1 MPPTILIVDD
11 IKTNRQ
17 LLKDHIEILGYTPLL
32 AENGLS
38 ALIQV
43 KKQPPDLILLDI
55 LMPEMDGREA
65 LALLQSDARFKHI
78 PVIMISALDE
88 IETVSEC
95 IRNGA
100 IDYLIKPF
108 DPNLLKARM
117 EAALKTKTLHDQE
130 EKYRAQIENYN
141 LTLEDKVRERTA
153 QLEESQR
160 EVIYRLG
167 RAAEYKDNETGLHVV
182 RMSHYSALLGE
193 ALGMS
198 GEERELLLL
207 ASPMHDIGKIGIP
220 DSILLKPGKLNSTE
234 WETMKT
240 HVTIGMEILSEGKS
254 EVIKKA
260 ATIAATHHEKWDGS
274 GYPKGLKGEEI
285 PLEGRIVAL
294 ADVFDA
300 LTTERPYKKAWSVDE
315 ALALIKSES
324 GKHFDPNIVSQLIN
338 ILPKILVIKM
348 KFAEDDS
355 PDSSH

>member
-11 IKTNRQ
+11 IKQNRN
-17 LLKDHIEILGYTPLL
+17 LLKDQVEILGYTPLL

-38 ALIQV
+38 ALSQV

-55 LMPEMDGREA
+55 LMPGMDGREA
-65 LALLQSDARFKHI
+65 LAHLQSDTRFRHI
-78 PVIMISALDE
+78 PVIMISGLDE
-88 IETVSEC
+88 METASDC

-100 IDYLIKPF
+100 IDYLTKPF

-130 EKYRAQIENYN
+130 EKYKGKIENYN
-141 LTLEDKVRERTA
+141 LTLEAKVRERTA
-153 QLEESQR
+153 QLEETQL
-160 EVIYRLG
+160 EIIYRLG
-167 RAAEYKDNETGLHVV
+167 RAAEYKDNETGLHVI

-198 GEERELLLL
+198 REECELLRI

-220 DSILLKPGKLNSTE
+220 DRILLKPGKLDSEE
-234 WETMKT
+234 WEIIKT
-240 HVTIGMEILSEGKS
+240 HPTIGLKILSEGKS
-254 EVIKKA
+254 EIIKKA
-260 ATIAATHHEKWDGS
+260 ATIAVTHHEKWDGS

-300 LTTERPYKKAWSVDE
+300 LTTERPYKEAWPVDE
-315 ALALIKSES
+315 AVALIESER
-324 GKHFDPNIVSQLIN
+324 GKHFDPSLVPLFVNT
-338 ILPKILVIKM
+338 LPKFLEIKI
-348 KFAEDDS
+348 KFAEND
-355 PDSSH
+355 